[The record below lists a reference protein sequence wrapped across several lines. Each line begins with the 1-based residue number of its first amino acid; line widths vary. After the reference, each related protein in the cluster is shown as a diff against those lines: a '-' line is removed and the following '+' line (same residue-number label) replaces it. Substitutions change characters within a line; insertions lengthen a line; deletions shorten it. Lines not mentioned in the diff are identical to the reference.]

1 MLLPWVLSPRDERP
15 GFLRVRW
22 RVLHA
27 STGPAIHW
35 GLATCSIWRVV
46 SQTDLCWTT
55 MNGGKLNGGQLLW
68 GGAPV
73 CVYFLT
79 IRASPPLLLL

>member
-1 MLLPWVLSPRDERP
+1 VFCMHQLAQPSLGPGDLLNL
-15 GFLRVRW
+15 
-22 RVLHA
+22 
-27 STGPAIHW
+27 
-35 GLATCSIWRVV
+35 RVV

-68 GGAPV
+68 GGAHV